1 MVLMQIMTTDK
12 FPNRGTRLANAKL
25 LVKKGLVSKVDF
37 AVDENNKPVDDVYQV
52 VSQSDKGQSYMV
64 FEGQCDCDDKKFNGG
79 QECKHELA
87 VMISK
92 GEKIDNEIVE
102 VKVKINVSEE

>member
-1 MVLMQIMTTDK
+1 MTTRELV
-12 FPNRGTRLANAKL
+12 NRGTRLANAKL
-25 LVKKGLVSKVDF
+25 LVKKGLVSHVDF

-64 FEGQCDCDDKKFNGG
+64 FEGVCDCDDKKFNGG

-102 VKVKINVSEE
+102 VKVKINVSEK

>member
-1 MVLMQIMTTDK
+1 MTTGELV
-12 FPNRGTRLANAKL
+12 NRGTRLANAKL

-37 AVDENNKPVDDVYQV
+37 AVDEFGKKVEDCYQV

-64 FEGQCDCDDKKFNGG
+64 FEGECDCDDKKFNGG
-79 QECKHELA
+79 QECKHELG
-87 VMISK
+87 VMILK
-92 GEKIDNEIVE
+92 RIPIDGKVVE